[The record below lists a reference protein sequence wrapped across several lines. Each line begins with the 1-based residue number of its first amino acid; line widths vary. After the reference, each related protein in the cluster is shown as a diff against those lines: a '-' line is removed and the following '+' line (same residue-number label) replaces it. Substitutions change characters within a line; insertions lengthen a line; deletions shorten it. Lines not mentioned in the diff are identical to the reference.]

1 MFLFV
6 EQERG
11 RANQVGEPNLLHSS
25 CSTPC
30 WGQGELERGGHLTS
44 DQKMAEENVYR
55 IQNRSDMNFT
65 FDRRGVLLN
74 IFHSLKQFVK
84 LHLGLRQKVWM
95 L

>member
-6 EQERG
+6 EQEEG

-30 WGQGELERGGHLTS
+30 WGEGVGMGGLLTS
-44 DQKMAEENVYR
+44 DQKLTEENVYR
-55 IQNRSDMNFT
+55 TQNQSEMNFGFDSRSD
-65 FDRRGVLLN
+65 LLN
-74 IFHSLKQFVK
+74 TFQNFKQFAK
-84 LHLGLRQKVWM
+84 LHLGLRQKVLM

>member
-30 WGQGELERGGHLTS
+30 WGEGGLEWGGLLTYG
-44 DQKMAEENVYR
+44 QKLTEENVYR
-55 IQNRSDMNFT
+55 TQNQSEMNFGFDSRSD
-65 FDRRGVLLN
+65 LLN
-74 IFHSLKQFVK
+74 TFQNFKQFAK
-84 LHLGLRQKVWM
+84 LHLGLRQKVLM

>member
-30 WGQGELERGGHLTS
+30 WGEGGGMGGLLTS
-44 DQKMAEENVYR
+44 EQNLTEQNV
-55 IQNRSDMNFT
+55 
-65 FDRRGVLLN
+65 
-74 IFHSLKQFVK
+74 
-84 LHLGLRQKVWM
+84 
-95 L
+95 